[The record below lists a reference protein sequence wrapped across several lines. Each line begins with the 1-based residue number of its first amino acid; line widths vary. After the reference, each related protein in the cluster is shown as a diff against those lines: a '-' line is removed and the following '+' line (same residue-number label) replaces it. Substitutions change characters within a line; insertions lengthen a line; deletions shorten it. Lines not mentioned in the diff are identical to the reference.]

1 MNKIKVLS
9 VFGTRPEAIKMCP
22 LVKLLEK
29 DDRFES
35 IVCVTAQH
43 REMLDAVLEIFDV
56 KPQYDLLEI
65 FDVKP
70 QYDLNIMSHGQTII
84 DVANKVLTGVDKV
97 IKECK
102 PDIVLVHGDTSTTLN
117 GALAAF
123 YNQVPIGHVEAG
135 LRTGDIYSPFP
146 EEANRK
152 LTGTITTLHFAPT
165 ESNKRNLEKE
175 NITKNVYITG
185 NTVIDALLSVVDKNY
200 KFQDDILNNIDF
212 TNNKVVLLTA
222 HRRENWGEP
231 MKDIFA
237 AVRRLEE
244 ENEEVQIIFP
254 MHRNPLI
261 RELAKSCFEGIE
273 EKIHLI
279 EPLEYVDFA
288 NLMSKGNTVID
299 ALLSVVD
306 KNHKFQDDTLNNIDF
321 TNNKVVLLTAHRR
334 ENWGEPMKDIFASVR
349 RLAEENEEVQIIFP
363 MHRNPLIRELAKSS
377 FEGIEEKIHLIE
389 PLEYVDFANLMSRCY
404 LIMTDSGGIQE
415 EAPALGKPVMVL
427 RTETERPEAVEA
439 GTVKLV
445 GIDKETIFNIAS
457 KLVNDNEAYEK
468 MAHAANPYGDGEAC
482 ARILERIF
490 DWGKTR

>member
-22 LVKLLEK
+22 LVKQLEK
-29 DDRFES
+29 DHRFES

-56 KPQYDLLEI
+56 KPQYDL
-65 FDVKP
+65 
-70 QYDLNIMSHGQTII
+70 NIMSHGQTII
-84 DVANKVLTGVDKV
+84 DVANKVLIGVDKV

-152 LTGTITTLHFAPT
+152 LTGAITTLHFAPT

-175 NITKNVYITG
+175 NITKNVYIT
-185 NTVIDALLSVVDKNY
+185 
-200 KFQDDILNNIDF
+200 
-212 TNNKVVLLTA
+212 
-222 HRRENWGEP
+222 
-231 MKDIFA
+231 
-237 AVRRLEE
+237 
-244 ENEEVQIIFP
+244 
-254 MHRNPLI
+254 
-261 RELAKSCFEGIE
+261 
-273 EKIHLI
+273 
-279 EPLEYVDFA
+279 
-288 NLMSKGNTVID
+288 GNTVID

-334 ENWGEPMKDIFASVR
+334 ENWGEPMKDIFAAVR

-389 PLEYVDFANLMSRCY
+389 PLEYVDFANLMSKCY

-439 GTVKLV
+439 GTVKLA
-445 GIDKETIFNIAS
+445 GINKETIFNIS
-457 KLVNDNEAYEK
+457 NELINDKKAYEK

-482 ARILERIF
+482 AKIVETIF
-490 DWGKTR
+490 SHLTGK

>member
-1 MNKIKVLS
+1 MERIKVLS

-43 REMLDAVLEIFDV
+43 REMLDAVLEIFN
-56 KPQYDLLEI
+56 
-65 FDVKP
+65 VKP

-152 LTGTITTLHFAPT
+152 LTGAITTLHFAPT
-165 ESNKRNLEKE
+165 ESNRRNLEKE

-185 NTVIDALLSVVDKNY
+185 NTVIDALLSVIDKNH
-200 KFQDDILNNIDF
+200 KFQDDTLNNIDF
-212 TNNKVVLLTA
+212 INNKVVLLTA

-237 AVRRLEE
+237 A
-244 ENEEVQIIFP
+244 
-254 MHRNPLI
+254 
-261 RELAKSCFEGIE
+261 
-273 EKIHLI
+273 
-279 EPLEYVDFA
+279 
-288 NLMSKGNTVID
+288 
-299 ALLSVVD
+299 
-306 KNHKFQDDTLNNIDF
+306 
-321 TNNKVVLLTAHRR
+321 
-334 ENWGEPMKDIFASVR
+334 VR

-377 FEGIEEKIHLIE
+377 FEGIEDKIHLIE
-389 PLEYVDFANLMSRCY
+389 PLEYVDFANLMSKCY

-439 GTVKLV
+439 GTVKLA
-445 GIDKETIFNIAS
+445 GINKETIFNIANE
-457 KLVNDNEAYEK
+457 LVNDKEAYKK

-482 ARILERIF
+482 AKIVETIF
-490 DWGKTR
+490 SHLTVK

>member
-1 MNKIKVLS
+1 MERIKVLS

-43 REMLDAVLEIFDV
+43 REMLDAVLEIFN
-56 KPQYDLLEI
+56 
-65 FDVKP
+65 VKP

-152 LTGTITTLHFAPT
+152 LTGAITTLHFAPT
-165 ESNKRNLEKE
+165 ESNRRNLEKE

-185 NTVIDALLSVVDKNY
+185 NTVIDALLSV
-200 KFQDDILNNIDF
+200 I
-212 TNNKVVLLTA
+212 
-222 HRRENWGEP
+222 
-231 MKDIFA
+231 
-237 AVRRLEE
+237 
-244 ENEEVQIIFP
+244 
-254 MHRNPLI
+254 
-261 RELAKSCFEGIE
+261 
-273 EKIHLI
+273 
-279 EPLEYVDFA
+279 
-288 NLMSKGNTVID
+288 
-299 ALLSVVD
+299 D

-321 TNNKVVLLTAHRR
+321 TNNKVVLLTTHRR
-334 ENWGEPMKDIFASVR
+334 ENWGEPMKDIFAAVR

-377 FEGIEEKIHLIE
+377 FEGIEDKIHLIE
-389 PLEYVDFANLMSRCY
+389 PLEYVDFANLMSKCY

-439 GTVKLV
+439 GTVKLA
-445 GIDKETIFNIAS
+445 GINKETIFNIANE
-457 KLVNDNEAYEK
+457 LVNDKYAYEK

-482 ARILERIF
+482 AKIVKTIF
-490 DWGKTR
+490 SHLTVK

>member
-22 LVKLLEK
+22 LIKQLEK
-29 DDRFES
+29 DDRFKS

-43 REMLDAVLEIFDV
+43 REMLDAV
-56 KPQYDLLEI
+56 LEI

-123 YNQVPIGHVEAG
+123 YNQIPIGHVEAG

-152 LTGTITTLHFAPT
+152 LTGAITTLHFAPT
-165 ESNKRNLEKE
+165 ESNKNNLKKE
-175 NITKNVYITG
+175 NIIKNVYIT
-185 NTVIDALLSVVDKNY
+185 
-200 KFQDDILNNIDF
+200 
-212 TNNKVVLLTA
+212 
-222 HRRENWGEP
+222 
-231 MKDIFA
+231 
-237 AVRRLEE
+237 
-244 ENEEVQIIFP
+244 
-254 MHRNPLI
+254 
-261 RELAKSCFEGIE
+261 
-273 EKIHLI
+273 
-279 EPLEYVDFA
+279 
-288 NLMSKGNTVID
+288 GNTVID

-321 TNNKVVLLTAHRR
+321 INNKVVLLTAHRR
-334 ENWGEPMKDIFASVR
+334 ENWGEPMKDIFAAVR
-349 RLAEENEEVQIIFP
+349 CLAEENEEVQIIFP

-377 FEGIEEKIHLIE
+377 FEGIEEKVHLIE
-389 PLEYVDFANLMSRCY
+389 PLEYVDFANLMSKCY

-439 GTVKLV
+439 GTVKLA
-445 GIDKETIFNIAS
+445 GINKETIFNIANE
-457 KLVNDNEAYEK
+457 LVNDDNAYEK

-482 ARILERIF
+482 AKIVEVIF
-490 DWGKTR
+490 SHLTVK

>member
-1 MNKIKVLS
+1 MERIKVLS

-43 REMLDAVLEIFDV
+43 REMLDAVLEIFN
-56 KPQYDLLEI
+56 
-65 FDVKP
+65 VKP

-152 LTGTITTLHFAPT
+152 LTGAITTLHFAPT
-165 ESNKRNLEKE
+165 ESNRRNLEKE

-185 NTVIDALLSVVDKNY
+185 NTVIDALLSVIDKNH
-200 KFQDDILNNIDF
+200 KFQDDTLNNIDF
-212 TNNKVVLLTA
+212 INNKVVLLTA

-237 AVRRLEE
+237 A
-244 ENEEVQIIFP
+244 
-254 MHRNPLI
+254 
-261 RELAKSCFEGIE
+261 
-273 EKIHLI
+273 
-279 EPLEYVDFA
+279 
-288 NLMSKGNTVID
+288 
-299 ALLSVVD
+299 
-306 KNHKFQDDTLNNIDF
+306 
-321 TNNKVVLLTAHRR
+321 
-334 ENWGEPMKDIFASVR
+334 VR

-377 FEGIEEKIHLIE
+377 FKGIEEKIHLIE
-389 PLEYVDFANLMSRCY
+389 PLEYVDFANLMSKCY

-439 GTVKLV
+439 GTVKLA
-445 GIDKETIFNIAS
+445 GINKETIFNIANE
-457 KLVNDNEAYEK
+457 LVNYKEAYEK

-482 ARILERIF
+482 AKIVKTIF
-490 DWGKTR
+490 SHLTVK